1 MKRLLGLMILLPYS
15 MLLADSGLIR
25 VSQVQGPFRI
35 TIMTDPTPIRVGEVD
50 IAVLVQNAETGTTQ
64 LDVDVTMECE
74 QEDGLRMLV
83 DASRNNA
90 DNQLLYAAKFT
101 LPASGLWHVQTT
113 VRDHESASMVEW
125 SFNASG
131 PLPPLAK
138 AWPWLLPAPIGIAC
152 YAINRRLRRPP
163 S

>member
-1 MKRLLGLMILLPYS
+1 MKRLLGLMVLLPCS

-64 LDVDVTMECE
+64 LDVNVTMECE
-74 QEDGLRMLV
+74 QEEGLRMLV

-101 LPASGLWHVQTT
+101 LPASGLWHVRTM
-113 VRDHESASMVEW
+113 VRDHESSSMVEW

-131 PLPPLAK
+131 ALPPLAT

-152 YAINRRLRRPP
+152 YALNRRLRRLR